1 MNKILGS
8 NHPVLRTCFSTRD
21 VPVTIF
27 FDTTRHFRGKV
38 GDENLRKN
46 AFSSQ
51 QAEAVLQNCHRVNYF
66 GCWNKF
72 SLALPFQVSPSS
84 AILFFL
90 LVTSLTWQRDSLRFK
105 GLRTRE
111 FSAEREIPETN
122 EKRRKCRQK
131 TFLRVKVWKIDPV
144 STSLPSRSF
153 RCRCQRRCPRRC
165 RRRWHRTDGRRA
177 REILAQWL

>member
-8 NHPVLRTCFSTRD
+8 NHPVLWTCFSTRD
-21 VPVTIF
+21 IPLTIF
-27 FDTTRHFRGKV
+27 WHN
-38 GDENLRKN
+38 E
-46 AFSSQ
+46 AFSGESRRRWKSPQKCISSQ

-66 GCWNKF
+66 GCRNKF

-84 AILFFL
+84 AILFFH

-144 STSLPSRSF
+144 STWLPSRSF
-153 RCRCQRRCPRRC
+153 QC
-165 RRRWHRTDGRRA
+165 RRRRRWQRADGRRA
-177 REILAQWL
+177 RDILAQWL